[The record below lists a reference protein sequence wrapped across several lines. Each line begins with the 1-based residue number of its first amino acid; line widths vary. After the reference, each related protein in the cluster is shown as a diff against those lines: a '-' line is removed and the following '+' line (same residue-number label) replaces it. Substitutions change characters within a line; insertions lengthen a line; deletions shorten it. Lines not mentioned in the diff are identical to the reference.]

1 MSSVDA
7 FPNRFQES
15 SRIVDIVPEGGEQDH
30 QTGFPGQV
38 HAADGFASGA
48 LGFDNVERITCRLRA
63 EDHIVGVNGFH
74 PIGTEKYKLLRY
86 RLNRIRQA
94 RPLNSL
100 LVTSTIPREGK
111 TVTAVNLAVSLAM
124 TSARVCLVDA
134 DMRKPSIHTALGI
147 RPFAGLAEYLEGRLD
162 LASTYRLT
170 VPLGFCFVSAGRPT
184 LQPVELL
191 QSPRMRE
198 FVKEMSNTFDWLIID
213 SPPLDPFADG
223 HCLAAITDGVLLVVR
238 EGFIQRRELQRSIA
252 SLNGAYVAG
261 VVLNQTKDSQRDFYN
276 YYYGVPSP
284 PRHRILR
291 AMPNL
296 LSKGS
301 FSKNG

>member
-7 FPNRFQES
+7 FPNRFQDAS
-15 SRIVDIVPEGGEQDH
+15 KIMDIVPEVQEQ
-30 QTGFPGQV
+30 TRAPEEN
-38 HAADGFASGA
+38 AAGVP
-48 LGFDNVERITCRLRA
+48 LGFDDVERVTCRLRA

-111 TVTAVNLAVSLAM
+111 TVTAVNLAISLAM

-147 RPFAGLAEYLEGRLD
+147 RPFAGLAEYLEGRLQ
-162 LASTYRLT
+162 LASTYRLA

-198 FVKEMSNTFDWLIID
+198 FVKEMTSSFDWLIID

-238 EGFIQRRELQRSIA
+238 EGFIQRRELQRSVA
-252 SLNGAYVAG
+252 SLNGAHVAG
-261 VVLNQTKDSQRDFYN
+261 IVLNQTKDSQRDFYN
-276 YYYGVPSP
+276 YYYGVPSTP
-284 PRHRILR
+284 PRNRMLR

-296 LSKGS
+296 LSKGN